1 MLNPRK
7 PVKSGCDYLRDKN
20 WNPRVMTRAG
30 ALRFGARNRD
40 ATARRFNFEAFIC
53 DCGDYFRL
61 SYGRKV

>member
-20 WNPRVMTRAG
+20 WQPRVMTRKG
-30 ALRFGARNRD
+30 ALRFGARSEKHG
-40 ATARRFNFEAFIC
+40 FEAFIC